1 MKPLRRNTEAELD
14 AFERVCLQ
22 LNGFDGRVGAE
33 WADGWL
39 TALALMLRPPPFDD
53 WVGRLAGD
61 AFERA
66 FADPE
71 DRERARAA
79 LEGRLAVLLNML
91 DAESLDEAPDSPRL
105 VPLLN
110 EWTDEDRTRV
120 REEEGLSD
128 EEEAALVTGAEWAEG
143 FFAGMADLGEDA
155 WPQPADDAQA
165 ETMTLILGAVH
176 ALRLPDGSEAMRQH
190 LGLAPGD
197 ACPDRDALL
206 DDALFAV
213 QDMKLWMVDNAPRPV
228 TRHVDKPPGRNDP
241 CPCGSGKKYKK
252 CHGAS

>member
-1 MKPLRRNTEAELD
+1 MKPQRRSTEAELD

-22 LNGFDGRVGAE
+22 LNGFEGRIGAE

-39 TALALMLRPPPFDD
+39 TALALMLRPPPFED
-53 WVGRLAGD
+53 WIGRLAGD
-61 AFERA
+61 AFDRA

-71 DRERARAA
+71 DQARARAA
-79 LEGRLAVLLNML
+79 LEDRLAVLLNML

-110 EWTDEDRTRV
+110 EWTDADRARV
-120 REEEGLSD
+120 REEEGLT
-128 EEEAALVTGAEWAEG
+128 EEQAAGLVTGADWADG

-155 WPQPADDAQA
+155 YPKSVDEGQS
-165 ETMTLILGAVH
+165 ETMALILMAVH
-176 ALRLPDGSEAMRQH
+176 CLRLPDGSDEMRRH
-190 LGLAPGD
+190 LGLAEDQP
-197 ACPDRDALL
+197 CPDRDALL

-213 QDMKLWMVDNAPRPV
+213 QDFKLWVVDNAPRPA
-228 TRHVDKPPGRNDP
+228 TRHVDKAPGRNDP

-252 CHGAS
+252 CHGAG